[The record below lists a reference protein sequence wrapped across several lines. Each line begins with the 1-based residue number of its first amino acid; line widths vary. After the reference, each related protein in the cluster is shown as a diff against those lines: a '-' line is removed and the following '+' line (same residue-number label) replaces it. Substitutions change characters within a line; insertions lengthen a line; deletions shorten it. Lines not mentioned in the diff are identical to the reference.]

1 MENNF
6 DPKMTQLN
14 SHQIIQFWDQI
25 DHNSLYL
32 WYWVIIFNSRVLIS
46 EISGYVV
53 VLDLLSIFHNVKRG
67 DKGQL

>member
-6 DPKMTQLN
+6 DLKMTQLN
-14 SHQIIQFWDQI
+14 SNQIIQFWDKI
-25 DHNSLYL
+25 DHNSLYFMVL
-32 WYWVIIFNSRVLIS
+32 GYNFDSRVLIS

-53 VLDLLSIFHNVKRG
+53 VLDLLSILHNVKRG